1 MINLYKQDILEAV
14 SHLQQTCVLFFSII
28 ILTQVKLHL
37 LVQNYNVRYEDSKRI
52 CSYENRMMT
61 KSQ

>member
-28 ILTQVKLHL
+28 LAQVKLHL
-37 LVQNYNVRYEDSKRI
+37 LVQNYNVRNEDSKRI
-52 CSYENRMMT
+52 CSDENRMMT